1 MDSGKI
7 NIPRELKYN
16 ILKWVSLPKI
26 VSMASKIS
34 EDWNSLS
41 HGVLCKKRKEYFSM
55 NDKIYLKYKNK
66 FWENTKIRNCY
77 NYYCNDS
84 SILEELIIESLEKN
98 EKINI
103 SLRYMDQDI
112 SYLFKEDF
120 QASKYITNLKVIDC
134 FGFGLY
140 PKLENLRELYIKG
153 SFDFESLK
161 NCDKLETLTINSSI
175 KSINLQEIPSLN
187 KLILRNCHNQK
198 FSISK
203 NIRTLHIIDCSIKL
217 DCNKKN
223 EYQYPGIQELVIIR
237 NDIIETL
244 PILVNLHTLKIVEC
258 PKFMNLGPG
267 PFYNWVGI
275 HWDGIDIECS
285 QDWFKKKIESNKDDR
300 LNLSF
305 LGYVNSWKNNKY
317 NDSKGSIEPSEKPSI
332 ISQIKNKLSQYL

>member
-1 MDSGKI
+1 MDSK
-7 NIPRELKYN
+7 NIYIPSELKYK
-16 ILKWVSLPKI
+16 ILDWVSLPKI
-26 VSMASKIS
+26 VLIASKIS
-34 EDWNSLS
+34 EDWNSLTHS
-41 HGVLCKKRKEYFSM
+41 ILCYKRKEYF
-55 NDKIYLKYKNK
+55 NIDDEKYLKYKNN
-66 FWENTKIRNCY
+66 FWKNTKIRNCY
-77 NYYCNDS
+77 HYYCNNSHNSDN
-84 SILEELIIESLEKN
+84 IENLLVESLKN
-98 EKINI
+98 NNKINI
-103 SLRYMDQDI
+103 SLRYLSKDI
-112 SYLFKEDF
+112 SYLFKDNF
-120 QASKYITNLKVIDC
+120 KASTYITHLKTIDC

-140 PKLENLRELYIKG
+140 PKLENLTELYIKG

-244 PILVNLHTLKIVEC
+244 PILVNLHTLEIVEC

-305 LGYVNSWKNNKY
+305 LGFVYSSKNNKY

-332 ISQIKNKLSQYL
+332 ISQITNKIV